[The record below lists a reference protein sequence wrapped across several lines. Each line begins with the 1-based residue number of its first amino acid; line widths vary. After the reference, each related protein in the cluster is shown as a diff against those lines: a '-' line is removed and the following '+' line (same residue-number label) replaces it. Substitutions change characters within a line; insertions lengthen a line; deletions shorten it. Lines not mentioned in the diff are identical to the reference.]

1 MTQYFFFSLIKYFQK
16 ANPAILE
23 IPIYFILYFL
33 LPPKMLI
40 VASVPLEVFQ

>member
-1 MTQYFFFSLIKYFQK
+1 MIQYFFFSLIKYFQK

-33 LPPKMLI
+33 PPKMLI